1 MGLKGGFVN
10 CSHCFKD
17 MGIQLRELP
26 RSPVVKN
33 PPANAEDLGSIPGL
47 GRYPEGENGN
57 PLQYS
62 CLGNPMDRGAC
73 QAYSPTLCL
82 IAESCPTPCD
92 PMDCSPQGSSIYG
105 VSPTKNIG
113 VDCHGLLQGI
123 FPPQGSNP
131 GLPHCRRILYHLSHQ
146 GSPNDC
152 LAMSILGH
160 FFSDVSYKEI
170 ESDLCYYVISALS
183 KTSLS

>member
-92 PMDCSPQGSSIYG
+92 PMDYTVHEILGQNTEVGSHS
-105 VSPTKNIG
+105 
-113 VDCHGLLQGI
+113 LLQGI
-123 FPPQGSNP
+123 FPTQGWNP
-131 GLPHCRRILYHLSHQ
+131 GLPHCRRILYQLSHH
-146 GSPNDC
+146 GSNYT
-152 LAMSILGH
+152 SIQQILYT
-160 FFSDVSYKEI
+160 SYTYI
-170 ESDLCYYVISALS
+170 PTYTVGGNANLCSHYGGQYGG
-183 KTSLS
+183 SLRN

>member
-26 RSPVVKN
+26 GSPLVKN

-47 GRYPEGENGN
+47 GRYPEGGNGN
-57 PLQYS
+57 PLQYP
-62 CLGNPMDRGAC
+62 CLENPMDRGAC
-73 QAYSPTLCL
+73 QAYSPALCL

-92 PMDCSPQGSSIYG
+92 PMGCSPQGSSIHG
-105 VSPTKNIG
+105 VSPDKNIG

-123 FPPQGSNP
+123 FPPWGSNP
-131 GLPHCRRILYHLSHQ
+131 GLPHCRQILCQLSYQ
-146 GSPNDC
+146 GSPGYSPQGC
-152 LAMSILGH
+152 RRVGH
-160 FFSDVSYKEI
+160 G
-170 ESDLCYYVISALS
+170 SAT
-183 KTSLS
+183 K

>member
-131 GLPHCRRILYHLSHQ
+131 GLPHCRQILCQMSYQ
-146 GSPNDC
+146 GSPGYSPQGC
-152 LAMSILGH
+152 RRVGH
-160 FFSDVSYKEI
+160 G
-170 ESDLCYYVISALS
+170 SAT
-183 KTSLS
+183 K